1 MRDINQCP
9 SSIRPSCPA
18 GQTFCIDGNCHDTC
32 PTNLES
38 QCACPGQPALT
49 TPMFACNKQ
58 TADIPNFVAT
68 NKTEQAAAACGAA
81 VNIQGGLPDWNS
93 ANPTGIMWG
102 ECPAPDYGTLNFHE
116 PVFLALWVYYGS
128 LVGFLIIWLMYKT
141 AREKVKIEIRNRRSF
156 LLIRFPNRS
165 SRHNTTRQTH

>member
-1 MRDINQCP
+1 
-9 SSIRPSCPA
+9 
-18 GQTFCIDGNCHDTC
+18 
-32 PTNLES
+32 
-38 QCACPGQPALT
+38 
-49 TPMFACNKQ
+49 MFACNKQ

-81 VNIQGGLPDWNS
+81 LNIQGALPDWNS

-141 AREKVKIEIRNRRSF
+141 AREKVKAENRNRRSF
-156 LLIRFPNRS
+156 FFTNAIYRS
-165 SRHNTTRQTH
+165 SRPNITRHTP